1 MTSSPS
7 SGPSRPALAS
17 GLSAVVMWGLAPVAT
32 RAGVLH
38 LGPLPLLVLRALLA
52 GLIVLPW
59 AGPALRRQSRA
70 NPAQPGSAQP
80 GFARLAAA
88 GLLGMVGY
96 FLPVAVGIQWLP
108 ASTAA
113 LILATEPIWIMC
125 LGRLCCGERVTRGA
139 WLGSVVALGGVAALA
154 GPRVLAAGS
163 GGRALAGLGLVMLG
177 TMLFAAYTVVL
188 RPVTEAYGARAATAA
203 STAVGALPYLA
214 LLPFAL
220 GSHQLAHCPPS
231 AWVDLVFLA
240 VGSTV
245 AGMLLWNIAVLR
257 LGSSQAGLLLFLE
270 PCVGV
275 TGGVFLL
282 GEHLS
287 AAAAGGGVLVMAG
300 LVLAWR
306 AAHVSLRNEAANPEV
321 PLTDPSSQDRD
332 GARDVGAEDAS
343 VPRGKPAATH
353 DSPLLPDRT
362 TDETDVGWGDRPDPD
377 DRDRLL
383 QDRPPHWDDY

>member
-1 MTSSPS
+1 MTSSSS
-7 SGPSRPALAS
+7 SGPPRPALAS

-32 RAGVLH
+32 RAAVLH

-113 LILATEPIWIMC
+113 LILATEPVWIMC
-125 LGRLCCGERVTRGA
+125 LGRLCCGERVSRGA
-139 WLGSVVALGGVAALA
+139 WLGSAVALGGVAIIA

-163 GGRALAGLGLVMLG
+163 GGRALAGIGLVMLG
-177 TMLFAAYTVVL
+177 TMLFAVYTVVL

-203 STAVGALPYLA
+203 STAVGAVPYLA

-231 AWVDLVFLA
+231 AWTDLVFLA

-287 AAAAGGGVLVMAG
+287 VCRMAG
-300 LVLAWR
+300 R
-306 AAHVSLRNEAANPEV
+306 APWS
-321 PLTDPSSQDRD
+321 
-332 GARDVGAEDAS
+332 
-343 VPRGKPAATH
+343 
-353 DSPLLPDRT
+353 
-362 TDETDVGWGDRPDPD
+362 W
-377 DRDRLL
+377 
-383 QDRPPHWDDY
+383 